1 MCNIYN
7 TGPQLSLLTGVLFM
21 LQLGSRSW
29 IYKCLI
35 EVERFQDINYK
46 RLATISKRIRNT

>member
-46 RLATISKRIRNT
+46 RLSKRIRKVL

>member
-7 TGPQLSLLTGVLFM
+7 TGPQLSLLTGVLFV